1 MPDSS
6 RPDRAAAQ
14 RHVDRIR
21 AFRAELEQLTSNG
34 VISLSPEQR
43 RAIETHHDVVLRQLA
58 ATHDVDRSDA
68 AGQLSRGMRIASF
81 FAALALTA
89 AIYSL
94 VSRFW
99 GRLELPMQATLL
111 CAFPLMALVGVELAA
126 QRERTL

>member
-6 RPDRAAAQ
+6 GPDRAEAQ
-14 RHVDRIR
+14 RHVNRIR
-21 AFRAELEQLTSNG
+21 AFRAELEQLISNG
-34 VISLSPEQR
+34 IVSLTQEQR
-43 RAIETHHDVVLRQLA
+43 RAIDSHHDVVLRQLA
-58 ATHDVDRSDA
+58 AAHDVDRSDA

-99 GRLELPMQATLL
+99 GRLELPMQATL
-111 CAFPLMALVGVELAA
+111 
-126 QRERTL
+126 